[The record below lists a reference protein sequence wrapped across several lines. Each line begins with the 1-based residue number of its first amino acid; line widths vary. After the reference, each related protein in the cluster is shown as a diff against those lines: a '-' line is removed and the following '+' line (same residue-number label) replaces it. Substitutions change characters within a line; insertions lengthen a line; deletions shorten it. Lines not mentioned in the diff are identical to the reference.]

1 LKEIEILKKK
11 RDWIFNER
19 DKVLKERESIR
30 GLCDDLRHQRDKAIS
45 ELAEALRQVDE
56 IQKQNSSAYQQI
68 YKLEYFFWSMFFAA
82 YYSVFKTIEILNS
95 SNSTLQSQ
103 TSF

>member
-1 LKEIEILKKK
+1 MKEIEILKKK

-45 ELAEALRQVDE
+45 ELAESLRQIDE
-56 IQKQNSSAYQQI
+56 IQKQNTNAYQQI
-68 YKLEYFFWSMFFAA
+68 YKLEYFILIKILIDIFI
-82 YYSVFKTIEILNS
+82 FKKINFTH
-95 SNSTLQSQ
+95 
-103 TSF
+103 